1 MFTDS
6 ERKRIA
12 MEIALFAM
20 SQRDNVNMYS
30 AVYDKMMSL
39 FALAKENTDGS

>member
-1 MFTDS
+1 MFTDN

-30 AVYDKMMSL
+30 AVYDKVLQL
-39 FALAKENTDGS
+39 FSASIDKEKNR